1 MKVWLLYDCTD
12 RLEGVYSEHAKEV
25 REQQF
30 YEEALQ
36 NREHRNSMLTQEIA
50 ELKAMRKPYLDEAE
64 LLLDTERSAKES
76 NNMVLLKNTRKQRK
90 VLLKQ
95 AEKLTYEMEN
105 RETKIC
111 NSQIMMKKDIMT
123 TYGVYHYWQEE
134 YVLEAD

>member
-105 RETKIC
+105 RETKIR

>member
-30 YEEALQ
+30 YEEALA
-36 NREHRNSMLTQEIA
+36 NREHRNSMLTLEIA
-50 ELKAMRKPYLDEAE
+50 ELKAMHKPYLDEAE

-76 NNMVLLKNTRKQRK
+76 NNMVLLKNARKQRK

-105 RETKIC
+105 RETKIR

-123 TYGVYHYWQEE
+123 TYGVYHYWQDE
-134 YVLEAD
+134 YVIEVD

>member
-1 MKVWLLYDCTD
+1 MKVYLLYDCTD

-95 AEKLTYEMEN
+95 AEKLTYDMEH
-105 RETKIC
+105 RETKIR
-111 NSQIMMKKDIMT
+111 NSQIMMKKDIMA

-134 YVLEAD
+134 YVLEAE

>member
-36 NREHRNSMLTQEIA
+36 NREHRNSMLTQEIT

-95 AEKLTYEMEN
+95 AEKLTYDMEN
-105 RETKIC
+105 REAKIR

>member
-1 MKVWLLYDCTD
+1 MKVYLLYDRTD
-12 RLEGVYSEHAKEV
+12 RLEGVYSERAHEV

-30 YEEALQ
+30 YEEALA

-95 AEKLTYEMEN
+95 AEKLTYDMEN
-105 RETKIC
+105 REAKIR
-111 NSQIMMKKDIMT
+111 NSQIMMKKDIMA

-134 YVLEAD
+134 YVLEAE